1 MNGYFSATAAGTDAG
16 ATATRSADATQA
28 YVVCNISG
36 HTDLDGV
43 VTIES
48 PAATILWETKIDVS
62 VDGTSFDFNPKIS
75 TDRNVAVLGK
85 IAGSTADCQ
94 VTISGEVI

>member
-48 PAATILWETKIDVS
+48 PAAKIDVS
-62 VDGTSFDFNPKIS
+62 VVGTSFDFNPKIS